1 MEMPTPSDALAPDQE
16 EHVSSF
22 RGIPNDAVE
31 FLRELRVDNSKAW
44 WELNKQRYAASVR
57 DPLAHLLDGLADEF
71 GEASLFR
78 PYRDVRFSAD
88 KSPYKE
94 HQGALIGTAGGMG
107 WYLQIGPEGL
117 MTGAG
122 FYAQAP
128 DQIARY
134 RSAVDTPASGTQ
146 LDAIVT
152 TLRENGI
159 EIGGDQLKTKP
170 RGFTADHP
178 RLELLRHKSLTA
190 TRAHGVPD
198 WMSTPAVLDHVRAE
212 FASMRPLVGWLTA
225 NVGGTLAPTRGSRP

>member
-1 MEMPTPSDALAPDQE
+1 ML
-16 EHVSSF
+16 SSTD
-22 RGIPNDAVE
+22 PV
-31 FLRELRVDNSKAW
+31 NS
-44 WELNKQRYAASVR
+44 
-57 DPLAHLLDGLADEF
+57 
-71 GEASLFR
+71 
-78 PYRDVRFSAD
+78 
-88 KSPYKE
+88 
-94 HQGALIGTAGGMG
+94 
-107 WYLQIGPEGL
+107 
-117 MTGAG
+117 TGCC
-122 FYAQAP
+122 
-128 DQIARY
+128 
-134 RSAVDTPASGTQ
+134 GTQ